1 VVVCKAGFGDEGVF
15 VTSPPLKRTV
25 SSNQDHSTR
34 GGSEARLTE
43 RGGRRWLQNRWW
55 WRCSGRL
62 EQRGGRGGRG
72 GARGMRGKEK
82 GGEER
87 WSGGDGQHPF

>member
-25 SSNQDHSTR
+25 SSNQDHSAR
-34 GGSEARLTE
+34 GGSKARLTE
-43 RGGRRWLQNRWW
+43 RGGRRRLQNRWW

-62 EQRGGRGGRG
+62 EQRSGRGGRG

-82 GGEER
+82 GGGKMER
-87 WSGGDGQHPF
+87 R